1 MSSLGERI
9 RHIRH
14 DISKLNQA
22 DFAEKLG
29 FSRVATISDYEKDK
43 RSPDIT
49 ALRKMAALGAVPLEW
64 RLTGDGPVSI
74 YETAATVSAKED
86 KKVVYSEEFV
96 RVDVF
101 GAAAAGG
108 PDKAGGAGGSG
119 RAGGPEEFPTGEPV
133 DVVYVPK
140 SDYRKDTVALRLE
153 GDGMSPNILDKATVG
168 VDRSDKRLVSGRLYA
183 VWLDYEGVTIK
194 RVFVYPDRVVLKP
207 DNPTFPETAIPTGEK
222 TENFIIGRVK
232 WVFQRY
238 C

>member
-9 RHIRH
+9 RHIRY

-49 ALRKMAALGAVPLEW
+49 TLRKMAVLGAVTLEW
-64 RLTGDGPVSI
+64 LLTGEGPVSI
-74 YETAATVSAKED
+74 YETSATVSAKED
-86 KKVVYSEEFV
+86 KKAVYSEEFV
-96 RVDVF
+96 RVDIFDATV
-101 GAAAAGG
+101 
-108 PDKAGGAGGSG
+108 
-119 RAGGPEEFPTGEPV
+119 AGGPEKFPAGEPV

-140 SDYRKDTVALRLE
+140 SDYREDTVALRLE

-232 WVFQRY
+232 WVFQKY